1 MEFGGR
7 APGLNRQMSDEV
19 ARAAQQLLDELG
31 PEDKVTFWKYSDQVQ
46 KLADANQSRDAVKT
60 ELIAMRTPAV
70 SETNLYDAILATV
83 SGNEASEGLKGNRS
97 DHFRYR
103 HFQQSSLWGRAE
115 SRRGIRFANLRFS
128 LTQVLRRILQR
139 QDGPLVTIDWNQ
151 VEHQLQETARVSGGR
166 AYTPLDTSHLSPV
179 YDDVMENLKVRYV
192 ITYKYNNGDANS
204 PRTVRVE
211 LVDTQTGGPLSIRDA
226 NGRIV
231 RASVILQENYV
242 PSPATSH

>member
-1 MEFGGR
+1 MPVIRVRQTFQLRSQAAERDGRHRARARDLGGTDGIRGR

-60 ELIAMRTPAV
+60 ELIAMGTPAV

-103 HFQQSSLWGRAE
+103 HFQQSSL
-115 SRRGIRFANLRFS
+115 
-128 LTQVLRRILQR
+128 
-139 QDGPLVTIDWNQ
+139 
-151 VEHQLQETARVSGGR
+151 
-166 AYTPLDTSHLSPV
+166 
-179 YDDVMENLKVRYV
+179 
-192 ITYKYNNGDANS
+192 
-204 PRTVRVE
+204 
-211 LVDTQTGGPLSIRDA
+211 
-226 NGRIV
+226 
-231 RASVILQENYV
+231 
-242 PSPATSH
+242 